1 MVAVSEAD
9 RDLPEGYEVVSDDG
23 AVVTVR
29 LTCAGCGDEVKTI
42 DMFADRLSDL
52 ESEPLHD
59 SFECASKARGGA

>member
-1 MVAVSEAD
+1 MSD
-9 RDLPEGYEVVSDDG
+9 SSHDLPDGVEVVSDDG

-29 LTCAGCGDEVKTI
+29 LTCAGCGDEVETI